1 MKSRKRN
8 ITRKKLKED
17 MGRMMSEILMIK
29 DHIRS
34 ELQPKMEAFMFMF
47 EDYVT
52 YKNDMDKFMAF
63 LEGKDESKKIKF
75 EEPKTRKKKQ
85 TTGSRTAK
93 TGRKNGK
100 GVQSGSVQS

>member
-63 LEGKDESKKIKF
+63 LEDKDESKKIKF
-75 EEPKTRKKKQ
+75 KKSKTRKKKQ